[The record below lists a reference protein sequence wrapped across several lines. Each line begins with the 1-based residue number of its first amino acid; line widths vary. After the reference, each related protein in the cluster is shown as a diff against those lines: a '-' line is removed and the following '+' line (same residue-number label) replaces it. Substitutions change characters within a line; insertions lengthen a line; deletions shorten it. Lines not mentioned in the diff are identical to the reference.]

1 MFAAAL
7 DSLQIQSLELAGVNA
22 GVIGHDHEQSSREF
36 KVLNLASTPQ
46 LIKQLVHLSIH
57 DYVYYDYVEFLL
69 YHCKTLKTL
78 CLAKVWLGEESH
90 GQLDGNSPE
99 QVAPLM
105 ETQHDCS
112 PSLCSVTLGLQVYG
126 LVSIFVLIESL
137 VKNYNGC
144 LQGVALCN

>member
-126 LVSIFVLIESL
+126 LVSIFVLIESFNSGAGDL
-137 VKNYNGC
+137 
-144 LQGVALCN
+144 